1 MNLNFI
7 FLDIS
12 AKSKM
17 VFVKVQFIISL
28 ELIYFQFLPFQILE
42 LTGYKL
48 TNGADF
54 KMFSVLAALS
64 QRISA
69 LE

>member
-1 MNLNFI
+1 MAIVANGRRRE
-7 FLDIS
+7 S
-12 AKSKM
+12 
-17 VFVKVQFIISL
+17 VIILPGSL
-28 ELIYFQFLPFQILE
+28 FQVLE

-48 TNGADF
+48 TSGADF

-64 QRISA
+64 QRIVK

>member
-1 MNLNFI
+1 MSNQDGNCREWRE
-7 FLDIS
+7 
-12 AKSKM
+12 M
-17 VFVKVQFIISL
+17 IILPGSL
-28 ELIYFQFLPFQILE
+28 ILPGSSSLILPGSLFQVLE

-48 TNGADF
+48 TSGADF

-64 QRISA
+64 QRIVK

>member
-1 MNLNFI
+1 MAFGNENVTK
-7 FLDIS
+7 DIS
-12 AKSKM
+12 LL
-17 VFVKVQFIISL
+17 FTILLIIFWL
-28 ELIYFQFLPFQILE
+28 QVLE

-48 TNGADF
+48 SHGADF